1 MFNQDLKNSYIVS
14 DIMEDMRKWE
24 LKFMTDLGID
34 NANTEKRER
43 LITAEVE
50 SNNDEVKL
58 WADQALEELKKSCTK
73 ANKMFGLDMSVDWRF
88 KEEVNADES
97 YNGSNSSVQLQS

>member
-1 MFNQDLKNSYIVS
+1 
-14 DIMEDMRKWE
+14 MEDMRKWE

-58 WADQALEELKKSCTK
+58 WADQALDELKKSCKK
-73 ANKMFGLDMSVDWRF
+73 ASEMFNIELSVDWRF
-88 KEEVNADES
+88 KDKEVDADGTES
-97 YNGSNSSVQLQS
+97 SGRPDRDV